1 MKIISWNI
9 NGLRSIYKKG
19 FLKWLKE
26 VDADILCL
34 QETRVQWEELSADFL
49 NLKNYNIYFSQSSK
63 KGYAGVAIYTK
74 EKPLLVEK
82 KLGLQRFDKEG
93 RILKIKYPNFTLIN
107 LYLPHGGRSKEN
119 LPYKLKVYNQLLKY
133 LEKIKN
139 GKFILT
145 GDFNVAHQEIDLA
158 RPEENKNNIMF
169 TQKERNQIDK
179 IIGLGFK
186 DSFRMFNQE
195 GEHYTWWP
203 YFANARVRNLG
214 WRIDYIFVSN
224 SFSKNIKNAFILNNI
239 TGSDHCPVGIEF

>member
-93 RILKIKYPNFTLIN
+93 RILKIKYSNFTLIN

-139 GKFILT
+139 EKFILT
-145 GDFNVAHQEIDLA
+145 GDFNIAHQEIDLA

-169 TQKERNQIDK
+169 TQKEKDQIEK

-195 GEHYTWWP
+195 GGNYTWWP
-203 YFANARVRNLG
+203 YFANARARNLG